1 MCHILKTELFKLGL
15 TLFLILYCTMPFDL
29 QKAIRPN
36 ILALQPYRC
45 ARDDYD
51 SGVLL
56 DANENA
62 FGPSLSE
69 PRSGDLNRYPDPL
82 HPDIKERVVSLRKI
96 PSVHNVFLG
105 VGSDEVID
113 LLLRIACVPGKDKIL
128 ITPPTYGMY
137 SVCAQINDVGVVKVN
152 LDVEE
157 GAYQLE
163 TEAVNQALKSDPTI
177 KVVFLCSPGNPTST
191 CLNPDSIRAVLENP
205 DYSGLVVVDE
215 AYIDFVDQTKNPSVS
230 TWITKYPNLVVMQ
243 TLSKSFGLAGIRMGV
258 GIANADVI
266 QILNNTKAPYNI
278 STLTAQVALEA
289 LSDKGL
295 ETMYQNIEQ
304 LRQQRDLLIEA
315 LQNFP
320 VAGVGKI
327 RGAAEGNFLLVEILN
342 QNGEPCNQRAEQV
355 YKNLAESKDVVVR
368 FRGKDYGCTGCLRIS
383 VGTEQEMKTCLK
395 QLEIALQ
402 EVA

>member
-1 MCHILKTELFKLGL
+1 
-15 TLFLILYCTMPFDL
+15 MPFDL

-45 ARDDYD
+45 ARDDY
-51 SGVLL
+51 STGILL

-62 FGPSLSE
+62 YGPALSE
-69 PRSGDLNRYPDPL
+69 PHSGELHRYPDPR
-82 HPDIKERVVSLRKI
+82 HPDIKERIVSLRKI
-96 PSVHNVFLG
+96 PSIHNVFLG

-113 LLLRIACVPGKDKIL
+113 LLIRIACVPGKDKIL

-137 SVCAQINDVGVVKVN
+137 SVSAQINDVDVVKVN
-152 LDVEE
+152 LNVEG

-163 TEAVNQALKSDPTI
+163 TDAVNQALKSDPTI
-177 KVVFLCSPGNPTST
+177 KIVFLCSPGNPTST
-191 CLNPDSIRAVLENP
+191 CLNPDSVRAVLENP
-205 DYSGLVVVDE
+205 DYNGLVAVDE
-215 AYIDFVDQTKNPSVS
+215 AYIDFVDQTKNPSFS
-230 TWITKYPNLVVMQ
+230 SWITKYPNLVVMQ

-258 GIANADVI
+258 GIGNADVI

-278 STLTAQVALEA
+278 STPTAQVALEA

-295 ETMYQNIEQ
+295 ATMYRNIEQ
-304 LRQQRDLLIEA
+304 LKQQRDLLIKA

-327 RGAAEGNFLLVEILN
+327 LGAAEGNFLLIEILN
-342 QNGEPCNQRAEQV
+342 ANGEPCNQRAEQV
-355 YKNLAESKDVVVR
+355 YRRLAEFKDVVVR
-368 FRGKDYGCTGCLRIS
+368 FRGKEYGCTGCLRIS
-383 VGTEQEMKTCLK
+383 IGTEEEMKTCLK

>member
-1 MCHILKTELFKLGL
+1 
-15 TLFLILYCTMPFDL
+15 MPFDL

-51 SGVLL
+51 TGVLL

-69 PRSGDLNRYPDPL
+69 SRSGDLNRYPDPL

-113 LLLRIACVPGKDKIL
+113 LLVRIACVPGKDKIL

-137 SVCAQINDVGVVKVN
+137 SVCAQINDVSVVKVN

-295 ETMYQNIEQ
+295 EVMYQNIEQ
-304 LRQQRDLLIEA
+304 LKHQRDLLIEA

-327 RGAAEGNFLLVEILN
+327 RGAAEANFLLVEILN
-342 QNGEPCNQRAEQV
+342 QNGEPCNKRAEQV

-402 EVA
+402 EIA